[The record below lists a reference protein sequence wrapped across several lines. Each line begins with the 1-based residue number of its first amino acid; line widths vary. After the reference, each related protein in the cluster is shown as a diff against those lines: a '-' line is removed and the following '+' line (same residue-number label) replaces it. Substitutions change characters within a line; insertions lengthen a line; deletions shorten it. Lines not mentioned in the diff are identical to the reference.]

1 MLTTTDIKKFQLIYK
16 EQFGTD
22 ISKEEATEQGIKL
35 LTLMMSVYKPMTAD
49 EMDMINEHRLNEKD
63 KLGNKLQ

>member
-1 MLTTTDIKKFQLIYK
+1 MLTKTNIREFQAIYK
-16 EQFGTD
+16 EEFGTD

-49 EMDMINEHRLNEKD
+49 EMDMINEHRLKEKD